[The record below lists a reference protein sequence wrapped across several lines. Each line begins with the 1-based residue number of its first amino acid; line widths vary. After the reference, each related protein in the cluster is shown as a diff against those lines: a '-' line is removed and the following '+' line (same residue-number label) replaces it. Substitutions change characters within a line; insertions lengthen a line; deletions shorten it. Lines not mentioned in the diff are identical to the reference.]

1 MTIDALPTLTQHLA
15 LLDEWLETRRQIAQ
29 LEARAADLLAQR
41 LTVMGE
47 EVAETPRYRDSIRR
61 SMIAQYSAAGRVSK
75 GSMDYAFA
83 DARGLADF
91 PAVSESFAAGEV
103 TGAHVRE
110 ITRAASVVRD
120 AITAGT
126 ADAGTLALYEAAALE
141 IAENETPARTR
152 ATARE
157 IAAALAGVTVTEQH
171 KAAEADRLVTS
182 RPVGDGLALLE
193 AVLPEHVVTAI
204 MDRLTQ
210 IAKHVIAHPEDRR
223 PVFPDDEP
231 APVEYSELVT
241 FTMED
246 PRTGEFVERE
256 MWIPATADDLNAY
269 WATVDA
275 SRTTDPLTDPD
286 SDAIFHVPD
295 DPRTMDQMRADLL
308 TDLLLASDPSEVFG
322 EGLDN
327 ITGHVQ
333 VTISATTLAGED
345 DKPAQLDNEGPL
357 HPDAARRL
365 AGRATLWTRLFLDAT
380 GVVTHTDSYTPTAA
394 MSRHLR
400 ARDQHCRFPGCRVPA
415 RRCDLDHTRDYALGG
430 PTSLDNLA
438 DLCHSHHPL
447 KHPSIPDAHR
457 WTARQLP
464 DRSIEWISPL
474 GNVHTDRPPRRVMFI
489 PTPDVVPDPTTQ
501 PEPAC
506 PF

>member
-1 MTIDALPTLTQHLA
+1 MTIDAIPTLTQHLA
-15 LLDEWLETRRQIAQ
+15 LLDEWLETRRQIAR
-29 LEARAADLLAQR
+29 LEARATDLLAQR
-41 LTVMGE
+41 LAVMGE
-47 EVAETPRYRDSIRR
+47 EVGEAPRYRDTIQR

-83 DARGLADF
+83 DARDLAAF
-91 PAVSESFAAGEV
+91 PVVSESFAAGQV

-110 ITRAASVVRD
+110 ITRAASVVHE
-120 AITAGT
+120 AIAAGT
-126 ADAGTLALYEAAALE
+126 VDAGTLALYEAAALE
-141 IAENETPARTR
+141 IAENDTPARTR
-152 ATARE
+152 AAVRE
-157 IAAALAGVTVTEQH
+157 IAAALAGITVTEKH
-171 KAAEADRLVTS
+171 KAAEADRSVTS
-182 RPVGDGLALLE
+182 RPIGDGLALLE
-193 AVLPEHVVTAI
+193 AVLPEHVVTAV

-210 IAKHVIAHPEDRR
+210 MAKHIIAHPEDRR
-223 PVFPDDEP
+223 PVFPDDESDL
-231 APVEYSELVT
+231 VEHSERVT
-241 FTMED
+241 ITVED
-246 PRTGEFVERE
+246 PRTGEPVERE
-256 MWIPATADDLNAY
+256 MWIPATPDDLNAY
-269 WATVDA
+269 WAAVDA
-275 SRTTDPLTDPD
+275 ARATDPLTDPN
-286 SDAIFHVPD
+286 SATIFHVPD

-308 TDLLLASDPSEVFG
+308 ADLLLASDPSAVFG

-365 AGRATLWTRLFLDAT
+365 AGHATLWTRLFLDAT

-415 RRCDLDHTRDYALGG
+415 RRCDLDHTLDYALGG

-464 DRSIEWISPL
+464 DRTIEWTSPQ
-474 GNVHTDRPPRRVMFI
+474 GRVHTDPPPRRVMFI
-489 PTPDVVPDPTTQ
+489 PTTEVANAAPVP
-501 PEPAC
+501 ESAC

>member
-1 MTIDALPTLTQHLA
+1 MTTDALPTLTQHLA
-15 LLDEWLETRRQIAQ
+15 LLDEWLETRREIAR
-29 LEARAADLLAQR
+29 LEARATDLLIQR
-41 LTVMGE
+41 IAVMDE
-47 EVAETPRYRDSIRR
+47 EVAEAPRYRDTIMR
-61 SMIAQYSAAGRVSK
+61 SMVAEYSAAGHVSK
-75 GSMDYAFA
+75 GSMDFAFA
-83 DARGLADF
+83 DAHALADF
-91 PAVSESFAAGEV
+91 PAVSESFAAGKV
-103 TGAHVRE
+103 TGVHVRE
-110 ITRAASVVRD
+110 ITRAASVVHE
-120 AITAGT
+120 AIADGT
-126 ADAGTLALYEAAALE
+126 VDAGTLALYEAAALE

-152 ATARE
+152 AAVRE
-157 IAAALAGVTVTEQH
+157 IAAALAGVTVTERH
-171 KAAEADRLVTS
+171 KAAQAERCVSS
-182 RPVGDGLALLE
+182 RPVGDGLALLQ
-193 AVLPEHVVTAI
+193 AVLPEHVVAAI

-210 IAKHVIAHPEDRR
+210 TAKHVIAHPEDRI
-223 PVFPDDEP
+223 PVFPDDEADP
-231 APVEYSELVT
+231 AEYSEFAT
-241 FTMED
+241 FTTED
-246 PRTGEFVERE
+246 PRTGEIVVRE
-256 MWIPATADDLNAY
+256 MWIPATFDDLDAC

-275 SRTTDPLTDPD
+275 ARDPRTDPD
-286 SDAIFHVPD
+286 SPDIFHVPG

-308 TDLLLASDPSEVFG
+308 TDLLLAADPSEVFG

-365 AGRATLWTRLFLDAT
+365 AGRSTLWTRLFLDAT
-380 GVVTHTDSYTPTAA
+380 GVVTHTDTYTPTAA

-415 RRCDLDHTRDYALGG
+415 RRCDLDHTLDYALGG

-447 KHPSIPDAHR
+447 KHPSIPDDYR

-464 DRSIEWISPL
+464 DRTIEWISPL
-474 GNVHTDRPPRRVMFI
+474 GHVHTDPPPRRVMFI
-489 PTPDVVPDPTTQ
+489 PTPDVAEPATS

>member
-1 MTIDALPTLTQHLA
+1 AT
-15 LLDEWLETRRQIAQ
+15 
-29 LEARAADLLAQR
+29 DLLIQR
-41 LTVMGE
+41 IAVMDE
-47 EVAETPRYRDSIRR
+47 EVAEAPRYRDTIMR
-61 SMIAQYSAAGRVSK
+61 SMVAEYSAAGRVSK
-75 GSMDYAFA
+75 GSMDFAFA
-83 DARGLADF
+83 DAHALADF
-91 PAVSESFAAGEV
+91 PAVSESFAAGKV

-110 ITRAASVVRD
+110 ITRAASVVHE
-120 AITAGT
+120 AIADGT
-126 ADAGTLALYEAAALE
+126 VDAGTLALYEAAALE

-152 ATARE
+152 AAVRE
-157 IAAALAGVTVTEQH
+157 IAAALAGVTVTERH
-171 KAAEADRLVTS
+171 KAAQAERCVSS
-182 RPVGDGLALLE
+182 RPVGDGLALLQ
-193 AVLPEHVVTAI
+193 AVLPEHVVAAI

-210 IAKHVIAHPEDRR
+210 TAKHVIAHPEDRI
-223 PVFPDDEP
+223 PVFPDDEADP
-231 APVEYSELVT
+231 AEYSELVT
-241 FTMED
+241 FTTVD
-246 PRTGEFVERE
+246 PRTGETVVQE
-256 MWIPATADDLNAY
+256 MWIPATFDDLDAY

-275 SRTTDPLTDPD
+275 ARDPRTDPD
-286 SDAIFHVPD
+286 SPDTFHIPG

-308 TDLLLASDPSEVFG
+308 TDLLLAADPSEVFG

-365 AGRATLWTRLFLDAT
+365 AGRSTLWTRLFLDAT
-380 GVVTHTDSYTPTAA
+380 GVVTHTDTYTPTAA

-415 RRCDLDHTRDYALGG
+415 RRCDLDHTLDYALGG

-447 KHPSIPDAHR
+447 KHPSIPDDYR

-464 DRSIEWISPL
+464 DRTIEWISPL
-474 GNVHTDRPPRRVMFI
+474 GHVHTDPPPRRVMFI
-489 PTPDVVPDPTTQ
+489 PTPDVAEPATS